1 MVASGEGILVAT
13 RGSSR
18 QGPGSQ
24 YSNPEKNQ
32 EQYQEEYQEQDQ
44 GVPGAVLWSKEQ

>member
-1 MVASGEGILVAT
+1 MAT

-18 QGPGSQ
+18 QGLGSQ
-24 YSNPEKNQ
+24 YSNLDKNPE
-32 EQYQEEYQEQDQ
+32 EYQEEYKEQDQ